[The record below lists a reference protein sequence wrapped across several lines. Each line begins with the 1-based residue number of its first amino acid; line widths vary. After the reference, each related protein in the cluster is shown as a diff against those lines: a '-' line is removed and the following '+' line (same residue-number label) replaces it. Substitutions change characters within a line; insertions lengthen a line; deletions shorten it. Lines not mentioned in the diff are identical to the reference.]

1 MKNDKISKIEVELE
15 EIAESVKKNIGQ
27 IFERGEKFGILA
39 NKSEALK
46 TSVWLTLSS

>member
-1 MKNDKISKIEVELE
+1 ME
-15 EIAESVKKNIGQ
+15 EIAENVKKNIGH

-46 TSVWLTLSS
+46 TSVRLRRV